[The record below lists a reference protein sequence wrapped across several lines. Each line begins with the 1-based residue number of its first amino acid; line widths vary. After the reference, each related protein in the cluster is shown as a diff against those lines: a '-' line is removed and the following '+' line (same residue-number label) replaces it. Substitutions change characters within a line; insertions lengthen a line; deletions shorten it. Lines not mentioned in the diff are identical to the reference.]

1 MSKVHTNRKNPAIV
15 SLITDP
21 KQIIPMDAC
30 VLIPPNRSK
39 EVREIPPIS
48 FEMQRKFWLDTLFRT
63 FPSLAIHEAVLKECF
78 FPSELHTYL
87 QNHIGSNNLLLL
99 KDSDLSALES
109 SYRDSIEIDISNP
122 TNYKPELDNSDDRG
136 EVKSLA
142 HIKTKNYPYFCSRDS
157 KAIRLIDEA
166 DRLKTNLQ
174 DVNSIQT
181 YEMMYY
187 LTRLQMCKSR
197 EMKPFYKYLYHL
209 TSWESKTN
217 PEWGQFLSQMD
228 LLYGEEIKN
237 ALNPDPISMNN

>member
-1 MSKVHTNRKNPAIV
+1 MSKVQTNRKNPAIV
-15 SLITDP
+15 SLIIDP

-39 EVREIPPIS
+39 EVRKIPPIS

-87 QNHIGSNNLLLL
+87 QNHIDSSNLLLL
-99 KDSDLSALES
+99 KDSDLSVLES

-187 LTRLQMCKSR
+187 LTRLQMCKSK

-217 PEWGQFLSQMD
+217 PEWGQFLLQMD
-228 LLYGEEIKN
+228 LLYGEDIKN
-237 ALNPDPISMNN
+237 ALNPEPISM